1 MISSTYTQ
9 RKRGFT
15 LIEIL
20 VVIAIIAILAALI
33 LPMADKAML
42 AAQKRRAATEM
53 QSIKVAILQFQAEHR
68 YMPWTDANKV
78 GDDKWI
84 SSEADHKALMNLLV
98 GNNPMKKTYL
108 QIPEKS
114 RPADG
119 SLLFLAPWSDKGKDY
134 KFYVIGMDRNSD
146 GAVQVDGSSDC
157 WAGQTVM
164 ERVLVYPMGDPS
176 KDCKKRLKTFD
187 VME

>member
-1 MISSTYTQ
+1 MMNRIKTQ
-9 RKRGFT
+9 SRQGFT
-15 LIEIL
+15 LVEIL
-20 VVIAIIAILAALI
+20 VVIAIIAILAALL

-53 QSIKVAILQFQAEHR
+53 QSIKVAILQFQSEHR

-78 GDDKWI
+78 GDDKWVI
-84 SSEADHKALMNLLV
+84 SEADQKALMNLLV

-119 SLLFLAPWSDKGKDY
+119 ALLFLAPWSDKKKDY
-134 KFYVIGMDRNSD
+134 EFYIIGMDRNSD
-146 GAVQVDGSSDC
+146 GAVMVDNSSDC